1 MRLRRIAIRTL
12 VVIALIYVAL
22 VGLLYTFQ
30 RRLIYPGWAFDTAS
44 ASPDHAGYR
53 DVEVT
58 TSDGLRGRLLYHPP
72 QPGKP
77 VILFFH
83 GNGDSVLG
91 SMVAV
96 RPLVEAGYGAV
107 LPEYRGFDGAPGIPD
122 EQGLYK
128 DARAAR
134 TWMMANGIGPGRT
147 VIIGYSLGTG
157 VAAQM
162 ALEQSPHALV
172 LVAPY
177 VSIAHA
183 AAARFWW
190 LPAGLLISEQF
201 DTAAKIG
208 HIACPI
214 LLIHGDADTT
224 ILPENSAEL
233 ATLKPDARRIVFRGT
248 GHEVVFTAPAQ
259 RAIIDWLAA
268 RSDPPARRDTRSS

>member
-1 MRLRRIAIRTL
+1 MSGRLRRFAIGLLIA
-12 VVIALIYVAL
+12 VALIYVAI

-30 RRLIYPGWAFDTAS
+30 RRLIYPGWYFGTA
-44 ASPDHAGYR
+44 AVHPDHSGYR

-91 SMVAV
+91 SMVAM
-96 RPLVEAGYGAV
+96 RSLVAAGYGAV
-107 LPEYRGFDGAPGIPD
+107 LPEFRGFNGAPGIPD
-122 EQGLYK
+122 EQGLYR
-128 DARAAR
+128 DARASRA
-134 TWMMANGIGPGRT
+134 WMTANGIGADRT

-162 ALEQSPHALV
+162 ALERAPRALI

-177 VSIAHA
+177 VSIAHV

-190 LPAGLLISEQF
+190 LPANLLVSERF

-208 HIACPI
+208 RIACPI
-214 LLIHGDADTT
+214 LLIHGAADTT
-224 ILPENSAEL
+224 IPPENSAL
-233 ATLKPDARRIVFRGT
+233 LKTLRPNADRVVVPGV
-248 GHEVVFTAPAQ
+248 GHEVVFIEPAQ
-259 RAIIDWLAA
+259 ALIARWLNA
-268 RSDPPARRDTRSS
+268 RKL

>member
-1 MRLRRIAIRTL
+1 MALAGLKRIAIRTL
-12 VVIALIYVAL
+12 IAAVLIYVAI

-30 RRLIYPGWAFDTAS
+30 RRLIYPGWYFGTA
-44 ASPDHAGYR
+44 AVNPDRTGYR
-53 DVEVT
+53 DVAIT

-72 QPGKP
+72 QQGKP

-91 SMVAV
+91 SIVAM
-96 RPLVEAGYGAV
+96 RSLVAAGYGAV
-107 LPEYRGFDGAPGIPD
+107 LPEFRGFNGAPGIPD
-122 EQGLYK
+122 EQGLYR

-134 TWMMANGIGPGRT
+134 AWMTANGIGADRI

-162 ALEQSPHALV
+162 ALEHAPRALI

-177 VSIAHA
+177 ASVAHV

-190 LPAGLLISEQF
+190 LPADLLVSERF

-208 HIACPI
+208 RIACPI
-214 LLIHGDADTT
+214 LLLHGTADTT
-224 ILPENSAEL
+224 IPPENSAS
-233 ATLKPDARRIVFRGT
+233 LKALRPNADRVVFPRV
-248 GHEVVFTAPAQ
+248 GHEVVFSQPAQ
-259 RAIIDWLAA
+259 ALIARWLNAH
-268 RSDPPARRDTRSS
+268 SL

>member
-1 MRLRRIAIRTL
+1 VRLRKFAIRTL
-12 VVIALIYVAL
+12 GAAALLYIAVI
-22 VGLLYTFQ
+22 GLLYAFQ
-30 RRLIYPGWAFDTAS
+30 RRLIYPGWAFGTA
-44 ASPDHAGYR
+44 AVNPDRSGYR

-72 QPGKP
+72 QPGRP
-77 VILFFH
+77 VVLFFH

-96 RPLVEAGYGAV
+96 RSLVAAGYGAV
-107 LPEYRGFDGAPGIPD
+107 LPEYRGFNGAPGVPD

-134 TWMMANGIGPGRT
+134 TWMTANGIGPDRT
-147 VIIGYSLGTG
+147 IIIGYSLGTG

-162 ALEQSPHALV
+162 ALEQAPRALV

-177 VSIAHA
+177 ASIAHA

-190 LPAGLLISEQF
+190 LPAASLISEQF

-208 HIACPI
+208 RIACPI

-233 ATLKPDARRIVFRGT
+233 AALRPDARRIVFHGM
-248 GHEVVFTAPAQ
+248 GHEVVFRAPAQ
-259 RAIIDWLAA
+259 QAIADWLAA
-268 RSDPPARRDTRSS
+268 RSSQPVRGDTKPS

>member
-1 MRLRRIAIRTL
+1 MGRRLRRVAIRL
-12 VVIALIYVAL
+12 LIAVALIYLAIA
-22 VGLLYTFQ
+22 GLLYMLQ
-30 RRLIYPGWAFDTAS
+30 RRLIYPGWYFGTA
-44 ASPDHAGYR
+44 AVHPDHSGYR
-53 DVEVT
+53 DVEVA

-96 RPLVEAGYGAV
+96 RSLVAAGYGAV
-107 LPEYRGFDGAPGIPD
+107 LPEFRGFNGTPGIPD
-122 EQGLYK
+122 EQGLYR
-128 DARAAR
+128 DARASRA
-134 TWMMANGIGPGRT
+134 WMTANGIAANRV

-162 ALEQSPHALV
+162 ALEQPPRALI

-177 VSIAHA
+177 ASVAHV

-190 LPAGLLISEQF
+190 LPANLLVSERF

-208 HIACPI
+208 RIACPI
-214 LLIHGDADTT
+214 LLIHGAADTT
-224 ILPENSAEL
+224 IPPENSAL
-233 ATLKPDARRIVFRGT
+233 LKTLRPNADRAIVPGV
-248 GHEVVFTAPAQ
+248 GHDVVFGRPAQ
-259 RAIIDWLAA
+259 ELMARWLKAQGL
-268 RSDPPARRDTRSS
+268 

>member
-1 MRLRRIAIRTL
+1 LRRAAIGLLIAA
-12 VVIALIYVAL
+12 ALIYIAI

-30 RRLIYPGWAFDTAS
+30 RRLIYPGWYFGTA
-44 ASPDHAGYR
+44 AVDPDRSGYR
-53 DVEVT
+53 TVEVT

-91 SMVAV
+91 SLVAM
-96 RPLVEAGYGAV
+96 RQLVAAGYGAV
-107 LPEYRGFDGAPGIPD
+107 LPEFRGFDGAPGIPD
-122 EQGLYK
+122 EQGLYR

-134 TWMMANGIGPGRT
+134 AWMAASGIGADRT

-162 ALEQSPHALV
+162 ALEHAPRALV

-177 VSIAHA
+177 ASVAHV
-183 AAARFWW
+183 AAARFSW
-190 LPAGLLISEQF
+190 LPADLLVSERF

-208 HIACPI
+208 RIACSI
-214 LLIHGDADTT
+214 LLIHGATDTT
-224 ILPENSAEL
+224 IPPENSASL
-233 ATLKPDARRIVFRGT
+233 KTLRPDADRTVFPGA
-248 GHEVVFTAPAQ
+248 GHEVVFKQPTQALIA
-259 RAIIDWLAA
+259 RWLGAH
-268 RSDPPARRDTRSS
+268 RL

>member
-1 MRLRRIAIRTL
+1 MTKRFAIRTL
-12 VVIALIYVAL
+12 GAMTLIYIAVI
-22 VGLLYTFQ
+22 GLLYTFQ
-30 RRLIYPGWAFDTAS
+30 RRLIYPGWAFGTA
-44 ASPDHAGYR
+44 AVNPDHTGYR
-53 DVEVT
+53 DIEVT

-72 QPGKP
+72 QPGRP

-96 RPLVEAGYGAV
+96 QSLVAAGYGAV
-107 LPEYRGFDGAPGIPD
+107 LPEYRGFNGAAGMPD
-122 EQGLYK
+122 EQGLYR

-134 TWMMANGIGPGRT
+134 TWMTTNGIGPDRT

-162 ALEQSPHALV
+162 ALEQTPRALV

-177 VSIAHA
+177 ASIAHA

-190 LPAGLLISEQF
+190 LPAASLISEHF

-208 HIACPI
+208 RIACPI

-224 ILPENSAEL
+224 IPPENSAEL
-233 ATLKPDARRIVFRGT
+233 AQLRPDARRIVIPGA
-248 GHEVVFTAPAQ
+248 GHEVVFTSPAQ

-268 RSDPPARRDTRSS
+268 RSGEPVRRDSRLS

>member
-1 MRLRRIAIRTL
+1 MRRKLRRIAIGL
-12 VVIALIYVAL
+12 LIAVALIYVAI

-30 RRLIYPGWAFDTAS
+30 RRLIYPGWYFGTA
-44 ASPDHAGYR
+44 AVNPDQSGYR
-53 DVEVT
+53 DVEVA

-91 SMVAV
+91 SIVAM
-96 RPLVEAGYGAV
+96 RQLVAAGYGAV
-107 LPEYRGFDGAPGIPD
+107 LPEFRGFNGAPGIPD
-122 EQGLYK
+122 EQGLYR

-134 TWMMANGIGPGRT
+134 AWMAANGIGADRT

-162 ALEQSPHALV
+162 ALEQRPRALI

-177 VSIAHA
+177 ASVAHVA
-183 AAARFWW
+183 GARFWW
-190 LPAGLLISEQF
+190 LPADLLVSERF

-208 HIACPI
+208 GIACPI
-214 LLIHGDADTT
+214 LLIHGAADT
-224 ILPENSAEL
+224 IIPPENSAL
-233 ATLKPDARRIVFRGT
+233 LKTLHPDADRAVFPGM
-248 GHEVVFTAPAQ
+248 GHEVVFKQQTQELMA
-259 RAIIDWLAA
+259 RWLKAHGL
-268 RSDPPARRDTRSS
+268 